1 MGKIHILSEDLKNKI
16 AAGEVVERP
25 ASVVKELIENSI
37 DAGAKNID
45 VLVSGGGNASVQ
57 VVDDGGGLESDDLK
71 LAFSRHTTSKIESP
85 EDLHRI
91 NTLGFRGEALASIAS
106 VSKVR
111 AISTVNGGAGSE
123 IAVKNGE
130 ISEPVPGSM
139 AEGTLISVTDLF
151 FSVPARRKFLKSAKV
166 ELRHVIQVVRRFA
179 LSYPEISFRLM
190 ADEREILSVRNE
202 TLNERIGKVF
212 DPTYRQN
219 ILPVDYEKGPF
230 KITGF
235 VGNLNLVRKR
245 GGEQFLFLK
254 SRYIVDKLLNS
265 AVYSAFRSLV
275 SRGEF
280 PFFVLNLEAPLD
292 QVDVNVH
299 PMKIEVRFQDEWR
312 VYHTLKSAVETALTE
327 IISTIPDLGRFESSD
342 TDFATSRQDALSFK
356 RTGES
361 EATVGMQTVERAKE
375 YVRSIQA
382 QPESSEFVNLESI
395 WQVHAKYIVSEI
407 KSGLVVIDQHVA
419 HERILF
425 DKAIEAL
432 EGSPLPSQT
441 LLFPE
446 VVELPA
452 DDFSALIDLLPFL
465 EKIGFRMKEF
475 GKHTVLVEGVPSE
488 MGWGNIRDILK
499 DILDSYETEK
509 KEHASFQEA
518 VAASFACHAAV
529 KAGDVLTKDE
539 MQSLV
544 DRLFATK
551 HPYYCPHGRPIIVNL
566 SLDELDRRFERN

>member
-1 MGKIHILSEDLKNKI
+1 VGKIHVLSDDLKNKI

-45 VLVSGGGNASVQ
+45 ISVSGGGNASIQ
-57 VVDDGGGLESDDLK
+57 VADDGSGLESDDLK

-91 NTLGFRGEALASIAS
+91 STLGFRGEALASIAS
-106 VSKVR
+106 VAKVR
-111 AISTVNGGAGSE
+111 AISTVDGGTGSE
-123 IAVKNGE
+123 IAISNGE
-130 ISEPVPGSM
+130 ISEQVPGSIV
-139 AEGTLISVTDLF
+139 EGTSISVTDLF

-166 ELRHVIQVVRRFA
+166 EFRHVIQVVRRFA
-179 LSYPEISFRLM
+179 LSYPEIAFNLI
-190 ADEREILSVRNE
+190 ADDKKVLSVRSE
-202 TLNERIGKVF
+202 TLEERIGKVF

-219 ILPVDYEKGPF
+219 ILAVDYAKGQF

-245 GGEQFLFLK
+245 RGEQFLFLEG
-254 SRYIVDKLLNS
+254 RYIVDRLLNS
-265 AVYSAFRSLV
+265 AVYSAYRSLV

-280 PFFVLNLEAPLD
+280 PFFVLNLKAPLD

-312 VYHTLKSAVETALTE
+312 VYHTLKSAVEAALAE
-327 IISTIPDLGRFESSD
+327 ILSTIPDLAKFEPPDAASG
-342 TDFATSRQDALSFK
+342 QDALPFQRQS
-356 RTGES
+356 GQPGG
-361 EATVGMQTVERAKE
+361 AVGVDTVERAKQ
-375 YVRSIQA
+375 YVRTIRV
-382 QPESSEFVNLESI
+382 QPQSSEFVNLENI
-395 WQVHAKYIVSEI
+395 WQVHTKYIVSEI

-425 DKAIEAL
+425 EQALQAL
-432 EGSPLPSQT
+432 EGSPMPSQT

-452 DDFSALIDLLPFL
+452 DEFSALIDLFPFL

-475 GKHTVLVEGVPSE
+475 GKNTVLVEGVPSE
-488 MGWGNIRDILK
+488 MGWEKIRGILK

-509 KEHASFQEA
+509 REHASFQEA

-529 KAGDVLTKDE
+529 KAGDVLVKEE